1 LWKPPRLK
9 WFAHQGLSTYSPPL
23 SCYELLVIA
32 FSTTNISPF
41 GNSHSTSAE
50 FFGFYIFSLFPPD
63 FAFCSLSAPL
73 AFFTTREK
81 PKTQPELKK
90 KLEMGFP
97 ERGGGEKN
105 CNRGLWLGF
114 VVGK

>member
-1 LWKPPRLK
+1 
-9 WFAHQGLSTYSPPL
+9 
-23 SCYELLVIA
+23 
-32 FSTTNISPF
+32 
-41 GNSHSTSAE
+41 
-50 FFGFYIFSLFPPD
+50 
-63 FAFCSLSAPL
+63 L